1 MRWYRRWCGTV
12 EYEVLPETT
21 LAYHGVASG
30 GRKGLRSKVSVVVCV
45 NLIQKETTVHRGKL
59 RRRYHEGLY
68 VLMASTAVHAVSDTD
83 SLD

>member
-1 MRWYRRWCGTV
+1 MGPWSTKFFLKPPWPTMEWHPVVARGC
-12 EYEVLPETT
+12 EVRYL
-21 LAYHGVASG
+21 
-30 GRKGLRSKVSVVVCV
+30 VVVCV